1 MEKDCKQIGK
11 TPNAFRSF
19 CCLLQSV
26 RYFIVVFSASSFF
39 LHLFWPSTF
48 AAFHVN
54 PVAPVK
60 TPCSFSVCL
69 LFRCQRKYVKNQ
81 QGVGWGRSSE
91 IVEEKRI
98 RTFLIA
104 YSLQIFM
111 RGSHTH
117 THMQF
122 SYIQVEYRSSTATWL
137 LFVCAVSVCMYACLY
152 LVVHVLCVL
161 SAVKFRRDV

>member
-1 MEKDCKQIGK
+1 MERDCKQIGK

-91 IVEEKRI
+91 RKTNKNFFVR
-98 RTFLIA
+98 
-104 YSLQIFM
+104 LQLANF
-111 RGSHTH
+111 HAWLTH
-117 THMQF
+117 THAQF

-137 LFVCAVSVCMYACLY
+137 VFVCAVSVCVCMRVCI
-152 LVVHVLCVL
+152 
-161 SAVKFRRDV
+161 